1 MGLHR
6 KAIKSRIFFL
16 KVTQQQLI
24 KVPFE
29 NFSASFT
36 IVDVLQ
42 LLKTFF
48 FNSVTSV
55 GDSMEILYALQK
67 VKKWPYFSVHLT
79 GFWAKK
85 MELWKLCCIE
95 GKPQNWVVHTDL
107 EISFNLW
114 LLEST
119 FSIRNSKV
127 KLRLD
132 DKSCWW
138 FLGLSRWH

>member
-1 MGLHR
+1 MPFSFYVLLV
-6 KAIKSRIFFL
+6 ASLASRWVSTVKQSRAEFFL

-67 VKKWPYFSVHLT
+67 VEK
-79 GFWAKK
+79 
-85 MELWKLCCIE
+85 
-95 GKPQNWVVHTDL
+95 
-107 EISFNLW
+107 
-114 LLEST
+114 
-119 FSIRNSKV
+119 
-127 KLRLD
+127 
-132 DKSCWW
+132 
-138 FLGLSRWH
+138 